1 MFFFTAILVH
11 PKVQP
16 DGMMYG
22 PMVWF
27 LERRLGLRLP
37 ELQWVFVTAMVSEAG
52 SSHGKP
58 LQDQIYPDSDD
69 LPVLPI
75 KIWSQVLTNQLRS
88 CAAARFGC
96 N

>member
-22 PMVWF
+22 PMVWSNDVW
-27 LERRLGLRLP
+27 RLP
-37 ELQWVFVTAMVSEAG
+37 ELQWVFVTATVSEAG
-52 SSHGKP
+52 SHGKP